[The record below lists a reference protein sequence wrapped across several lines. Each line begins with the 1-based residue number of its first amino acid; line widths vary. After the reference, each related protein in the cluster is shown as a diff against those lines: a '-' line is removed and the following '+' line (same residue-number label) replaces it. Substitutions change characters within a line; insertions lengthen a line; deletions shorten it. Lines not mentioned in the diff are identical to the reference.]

1 MATRVVVFLDWQN
14 VYRRCRDAFFDHG
27 VDPHWMGQTN
37 PLKLAELLASNGPG
51 PDRELTEVRVYSGR
65 PSNAR
70 DPRGYAAK
78 RRQLAAWEKLEG
90 VTVFARELRYPM
102 GWPDDCQEGAKPQ
115 EKGID
120 VALAVDF
127 VTMAVGGQFD
137 VGVLFSVDTDLK
149 PSLEYVA
156 ALNENK
162 GPAAEVAAWKPVG
175 VGPRSLSIAGTR
187 LHATL
192 LDREEY
198 DLVKD
203 ETDYSAS
210 AKVARPRSEQIH
222 AMAVKRGQA

>member
-1 MATRVVVFLDWQN
+1 
-14 VYRRCRDAFFDHG
+14 
-27 VDPHWMGQTN
+27 MGQTN
-37 PLKLAELLASNGPG
+37 PLTLGQMLASHGPG
-51 PDRELTEVRVYSGR
+51 SDRELAEVRVYSGR

-90 VTVFARELRYPM
+90 VTVIARELRYPK
-102 GWPDDCQEGAKPQ
+102 GWPDECEEGAKPQ

-127 VTMAVGGQFD
+127 VTMAVGGKFD

-156 ALNENK
+156 ALNLNK
-162 GPAAEVAAWKPVG
+162 GPIAEVAAWRPETA
-175 VGPRSLSIAGTR
+175 GPRSLSIAGVR

-192 LDREEY
+192 LDREQYEQ
-198 DLVKD
+198 VKD
-203 ETDYSAS
+203 ETDYAAS
-210 AKVARPRSEQIH
+210 AKVVKPRSEQIH
-222 AMAVKRGQA
+222 AMAPKRATN